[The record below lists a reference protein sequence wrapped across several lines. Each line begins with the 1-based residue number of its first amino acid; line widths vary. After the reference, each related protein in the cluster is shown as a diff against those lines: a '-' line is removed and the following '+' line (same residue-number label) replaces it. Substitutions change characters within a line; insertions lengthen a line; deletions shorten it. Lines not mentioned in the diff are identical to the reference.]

1 MVGTAQKE
9 LLVRFV
15 GSWKGRGDKE
25 QDTQEFW
32 SSLFHGMFGIAGLG
46 DRVEFGKQVPLLD
59 GQCIDVFIPK
69 TRVIILQ
76 ESMDVDL
83 LKRKKRS
90 DGSELNSFE
99 QAQRYGNRFPYSER
113 PRWIVTCNFQKFVV
127 YDMEDANPE
136 ERPVEILL
144 EELPDKYRLLSFL
157 VDPAVDKIAVDETVV

>member
-1 MVGTAQKE
+1 MVGTAQKK

-76 ESMDVDL
+76 ESVNVDP
-83 LKRKKRS
+83 LKREMRL
-90 DGSELNSFE
+90 DGLGRDLFGR
-99 QAQRYGNRFPYSER
+99 ARWYGSKLPYAER
-113 PRWIVTCNFQKFVV
+113 PRWVVVCNFQKFIV